1 MPSKFN
7 TEFNYKYQVI
17 GNTPWERIKTLKGFL
32 EGRVRAVALEEC
44 SHLQHDALLAEMA
57 FLKTNGAPEHKQMRL
72 QAKIIESASHMVI
85 TDEAY
90 ELNRKEID
98 ILNKLLAECHEIAE
112 PTRIEGFS
120 DEEMYEANASH
131 EFAITTMREM
141 QSEIIA
147 NGRPNPATVLHAMN
161 NPHVLTAVLQS
172 GLLPAEAIPLLTG
185 NAPLFAVEEMA
196 ALKTSQKEMLML
208 VDTEEVT
215 IVDAPE
221 EEETVEEVVEEA
233 AEEEESEDDDDGEDS
248 DDE

>member
-7 TEFNYKYQVI
+7 TEFNYKYQVM
-17 GNTPWERIKTLKGFL
+17 GCTPWERIKILKGFL

-57 FLKTNGAPEHKQMRL
+57 FLKTNGAPEHEQMRL
-72 QAKIIESASHMVI
+72 QAKIVESTSHMVI
-85 TDEAY
+85 IDEAY
-90 ELNRKEID
+90 ELNRQEIET
-98 ILNKLLAECHEIAE
+98 LNKLIAECHEIAE
-112 PTRIEGFS
+112 PTRIEGYS

-141 QSEIIA
+141 QSEIVA
-147 NGRPNPATVLHAMN
+147 NGRPSPATVLHAMN
-161 NPHVLTAVLQS
+161 NPHVLAAALQS
-172 GLLPAEAIPLLTG
+172 GLLPADAIPLLTG
-185 NAPLFAVEEMA
+185 NAPLFAVEEME

-221 EEETVEEVVEEA
+221 EEETVEEETVEEEVEETDA
-233 AEEEESEDDDDGEDS
+233 DADDEEE

>member
-172 GLLPAEAIPLLTG
+172 GLLPAEAIPLLTV

>member
-7 TEFNYKYQVI
+7 SEFNYKYQVM
-17 GNTPWERIKTLKGFL
+17 GCTPWERIKILKGFL
-32 EGRVRAVALEEC
+32 EGRIRAVALEEV

-72 QAKIIESASHMVI
+72 QAKILESASGMVV

-90 ELNRKEID
+90 ELNRQEIE
-98 ILNKLLAECHEIAE
+98 ILNRLLAECYELAE
-112 PTRIEGFS
+112 PTRIEGYS

-131 EFAITTMREM
+131 EFAVLTMREM
-141 QSEIIA
+141 QSEIVA
-147 NGRPNPATVLHAMN
+147 NGRPTSATVLHAMN

-185 NAPLFAVEEMA
+185 NAPIFAVQEMA
-196 ALKTSQKEMLML
+196 AIKTSQKEMLML
-208 VDTEEVT
+208 DTDTEEQT

-221 EEETVEEVVEEA
+221 EEEVVEEE
-233 AEEEESEDDDDGEDS
+233 AEEADDDQDDGEDE
-248 DDE
+248 DAE